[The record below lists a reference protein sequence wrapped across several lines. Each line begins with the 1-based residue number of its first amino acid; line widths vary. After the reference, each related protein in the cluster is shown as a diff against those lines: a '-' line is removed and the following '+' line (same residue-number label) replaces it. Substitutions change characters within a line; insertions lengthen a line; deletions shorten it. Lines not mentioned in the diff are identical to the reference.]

1 MKRNMTKEESLKKLV
16 QKFWEKRVPNILVTG
31 TRGDSPSE
39 GEFLSAYNDVKFRH
53 PECNC
58 VILREKK
65 STSEYFL
72 PGDKIGGIR
81 IVEAF
86 GTANS
91 SIEII
96 LTSSTYYLHF
106 NFEGMN
112 PILQKADFCDLS
124 QTIKKFENF
133 INKFPLYLEELETK
147 RIQLEKNAKLE
158 EMTKNSIK
166 AGVSQVLS
174 IKGYRWN
181 IVDKVSQQLLQ
192 IEIGN
197 GSSVEIVLNSKN
209 FAKRISALSEE
220 LRQIEEFLKTLPFSV
235 NILMTKDVTNMH

>member
-16 QKFWEKRVPNILVTG
+16 QKFWEKRVLNILATG
-31 TRGDSPSE
+31 TRGNSPSE
-39 GEFLSAYNDVKFRH
+39 GELLSAYNDMKCRH

-58 VILREKK
+58 IILRAKK
-65 STSEYFL
+65 SSSEYFL

-81 IVEAF
+81 IVENF

-91 SIEII
+91 SIEIA
-96 LTSSTYYLHF
+96 LTSSTYYLQF
-106 NFEGMN
+106 NFDGMSS
-112 PILQKADFCDLS
+112 ILQKVDFCDLP
-124 QTIKKFENF
+124 QTIKNFEKFIE
-133 INKFPLYLEELETK
+133 KFPFYLDELETK
-147 RIQLEKNAKLE
+147 RLQLGKKAKLE

-181 IVDKVSQQLLQ
+181 LVDKDRQQLLQ
-192 IEIGN
+192 IAIGN
-197 GSSVEIVLNSKN
+197 GNSVEIMLNSKN
-209 FAKRISALSEE
+209 FVKRISALSEE
-220 LRQIEEFLKTLPFSV
+220 LRQIEEFLKTLPFSA